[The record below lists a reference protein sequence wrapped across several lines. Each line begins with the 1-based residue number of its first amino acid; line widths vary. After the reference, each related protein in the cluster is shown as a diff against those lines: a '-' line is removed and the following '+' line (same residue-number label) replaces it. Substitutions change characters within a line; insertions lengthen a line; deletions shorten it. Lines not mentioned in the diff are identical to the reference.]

1 MRFFDALKQQLSSKT
16 VRQQTDNKNSD
27 SKIIT
32 DSETYHGPLSELK
45 QFVPIGSL
53 AEEQLQG
60 LNIFVTTYTPG
71 SILFNRG
78 EMAHSLI
85 YLLSGEVYLE
95 TAGNQNFDVQAGTFQ
110 SLYPLSGGDYWNATA
125 IARKNSVIITVP
137 MEAMDL
143 YRKSLNI
150 NPQRL
155 LNLPEQ
161 YQNNTLLTRF
171 ISADNLQMPTLP
183 DVAIKLRQAMQKD
196 VGVAEVVKIVTLDP
210 AISAKLIQIAN
221 SPVYRASQPITTC
234 HNAITRIGL
243 RSTKNIVTS
252 ISLRSLYKN
261 KRRELDIL
269 AQNFWKQSIRISA
282 LSYTLAKLT
291 HCGDPEEALLAGL
304 ISNIGVV
311 PFLKYADVQVNEN
324 YHLDEVKKAIP
335 FVTGALSALILDKWN
350 FPDNMKNIPLT
361 TKNWYLVES
370 EKKANLSDIVLLA
383 KYHSYIGTDAMN
395 KLPLITSLPSYAYI
409 KNGELS
415 PDKSLKILHDAKQQI
430 SDAMH
435 FFNS

>member
-1 MRFFDALKQQLSSKT
+1 MRFLNTLKQQFGHKTDKPQNSGVHSELYQGALSK
-16 VRQQTDNKNSD
+16 
-27 SKIIT
+27 
-32 DSETYHGPLSELK
+32 LK

-53 AEEQLQG
+53 SQEQLQE
-60 LNIFVTTYTPG
+60 LRIFVATYTPG

-85 YLLSGEVYLE
+85 YLLSGEIYLE
-95 TAGNQNFDVQAGTFQ
+95 TAGDQNFEVQAGTFQ
-110 SLYPLSGGDYWNATA
+110 ALYPLSGGDYWNATA
-125 IARKNSVIITVP
+125 IAKKKSVVITVP

-143 YRKSLNI
+143 YRKNFNI

-155 LNLPEQ
+155 LELPKQ
-161 YQNNTLLTRF
+161 YQNNSLLTRF
-171 ISADNLQMPTLP
+171 ISADNLQIPTLP
-183 DVAIKLRQAMQKD
+183 DVAIKLRQAIQKD
-196 VGVAEVVKIVTLDP
+196 VSVAEVVKIVSLDP

-221 SPVYRASQPITTC
+221 SPVYRGAQPITTC
-234 HNAITRIGL
+234 HTAITRIGL
-243 RSTKNIVTS
+243 HSTKNIVTS
-252 ISLRSLYKN
+252 ISLRSLYNN
-261 KRRELDIL
+261 KRSELEVM

-291 HCGDPEEALLAGL
+291 RCGDPEEALLAGL
-304 ISNIGVV
+304 ISNIGIV
-311 PFLKYADVQVNEN
+311 PFLKYADIQTNEN

-361 TKNWYLVES
+361 IKSWYLVES
-370 EKKANLSDIVLLA
+370 KQKADLSDIILLA
-383 KYHSYIGTDAMN
+383 KYHSYLGADTMN

-430 SDAMH
+430 SDAMQ